1 MTIAEF
7 HKKFE
12 EEVSKYPNN
21 SPPFTRKEWEKIWN
35 EIYEKDWFKEGLQ
48 ELRKKKAEEF
58 CPHLVSLSDGTYSC
72 IWSIHGPACTVCY
85 ELYPRNYGKN
95 SNK

>member
-12 EEVSKYPNN
+12 EEAAKYPSNF
-21 SPPFTRKEWEKIWN
+21 PEFTPEEWKKIWK
-35 EIYEKDWFKEGLQ
+35 EVMEKGWFKECLQ
-48 ELRKKKAEEF
+48 EFREKKMKDF
-58 CPHLVSLSDGTYSC
+58 CPHLVSLDDGTYTC
-72 IWSIHGPACTVCY
+72 IWSIHGPACTLCY

-95 SNK
+95 TNK